1 MALSFGTP
9 VFERLPQSAGVKK
22 GYVDVTFD
30 SSYPTGGEA
39 ITYAS
44 VKGLNSSL
52 IGMWQIASNLTT
64 YQVFYDST
72 GGTLVAW
79 DEDSEAPNTTN
90 LSSLTVRMRFIGI

>member
-9 VFERLPQSAGVKK
+9 VYENLPQSAGVKK

-30 SSYPTGGEA
+30 SSYPTNGEA

-44 VKGLNSSL
+44 IKGLGSTL

-72 GGTLVAW
+72 GGKLVAW
-79 DEDSEAPNTTN
+79 DENSEVANTTD
-90 LSSLTVRMRFIGI
+90 LSSLKVRMRFIGF

>member
-9 VFERLPQSAGVKK
+9 KYDRLPQSGTFKE

-44 VKGLNSSL
+44 IVGLAAVL
-52 IGMWQIASNLTT
+52 AGMWQIASNLTT
-64 YQVFYDST
+64 YLVHYDST
-72 GGTLVAW
+72 GGTLVVW
-79 DEDSEAPNTTN
+79 DEDSEVTNTTD
-90 LSSLTVRMRFIGI
+90 LTGLTVRMAFKGI